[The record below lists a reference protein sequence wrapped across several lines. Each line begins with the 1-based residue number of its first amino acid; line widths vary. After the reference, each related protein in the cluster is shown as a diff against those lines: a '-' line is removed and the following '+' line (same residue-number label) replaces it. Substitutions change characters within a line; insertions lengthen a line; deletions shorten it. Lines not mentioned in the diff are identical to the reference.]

1 MLPLSLS
8 AVAGAAAL
16 PPAVLQVIPLPSQ
29 LPFTPPSRGVL
40 LQVTAT
46 GVECGA
52 VPLWNVSAVAPLSS
66 LAYSQAF
73 PAPSVAVHTFACLEC
88 TFTSLSTLT
97 VTFPPTCQSF
107 TVVATAVSSEG
118 VLTVASVP
126 IVGPPVRVNA
136 GDAVLSAAIVALQ
149 PTLETYAPLG
159 APATRGYRIAVS
171 SVSTTP
177 APAPGAVTL
186 TFALA
191 QPPYYVDIS
200 VVQLQSRAQLLSSL
214 VGLLGLIG
222 ALAAAFYVME
232 QCVERVCGTSRRKE
246 CCRFHD
252 AVSGPGSGVWL
263 SCCARR
269 RAVYRLSAPQVV
281 IRRSSLDTPS
291 ADSAASA
298 ADTRARSEWFPL
310 PVAAPLNGAASGGVI
325 QGDDDNRRRNGFTSN
340 PLLPSV
346 RLPVRGLT
354 RGAPIPMRKV
364 LADICARVSAAED
377 ELSACRARQAVAD
390 AELAECRAELASLR
404 AVLKHVVP

>member
-52 VPLWNVSAVAPLSS
+52 VPLWNVSAIKAS
-66 LAYSQAF
+66 LAYTQTT
-73 PAPSVAVHTFACLEC
+73 PAPAVASHAFACLEC

-222 ALAAAFYVME
+222 AFAAAFYVLE
-232 QCVERVCGTSRRKE
+232 QCVERVCGTSQRKG

-281 IRRSSLDTPS
+281 VRRSSLDTPS
-291 ADSAASA
+291 ADSAAPA

-310 PVAAPLNGAASGGVI
+310 PVAPPSGATSGTV
-325 QGDDDNRRRNGFTSN
+325 
-340 PLLPSV
+340 
-346 RLPVRGLT
+346 
-354 RGAPIPMRKV
+354 
-364 LADICARVSAAED
+364 VS
-377 ELSACRARQAVAD
+377 
-390 AELAECRAELASLR
+390 
-404 AVLKHVVP
+404 